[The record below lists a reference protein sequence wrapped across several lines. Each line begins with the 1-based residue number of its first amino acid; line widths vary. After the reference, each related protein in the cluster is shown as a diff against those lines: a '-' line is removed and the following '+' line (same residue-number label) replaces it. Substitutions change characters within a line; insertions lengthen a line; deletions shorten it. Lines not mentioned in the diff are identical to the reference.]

1 MKRRAVQLLILI
13 AFAPVLGSPSSRA
26 QEPTTKPAQ
35 ASAEAW
41 LSVIDN
47 QNYAASW
54 DAAASAFRSAITK
67 EKWEAAAEAV
77 RTPLGPM
84 KSRQLASAK
93 STTTLPGAPDGEY
106 VVFQFTTRFEQKA
119 AAVETVTEVK
129 EKDGTWHVGG
139 YFIR

>member
-13 AFAPVLGSPSSRA
+13 AFAPVLGAASSRA
-26 QEPTTKPAQ
+26 QEPPTKPAQ

-41 LSVIDN
+41 LSLIDN

-54 DAAASAFRSAITK
+54 ETAASAFRSAITQ
-67 EKWEAAAEAV
+67 EKWQAAAQAA

-84 KSRQLASAK
+84 KVRELASAK

-106 VVFQFTTRFEQKA
+106 VVFRFNTSFEQKA
-119 AAVETVTEVK
+119 AAVETVTAVQ

>member
-1 MKRRAVQLLILI
+1 MKRRAVQLLIAI
-13 AFAPVLGSPSSRA
+13 AIAAVCGAASSRA

-35 ASAEAW
+35 ASAVAW
-41 LSVIDN
+41 LSLIDN

-67 EKWEAAAEAV
+67 EKWEAAVQAV
-77 RTPLGPM
+77 RTPLGQM
-84 KSRQLASAK
+84 KSRELASAK

-106 VVFQFTTRFEQKA
+106 VVFQFTTSFEQKA
-119 AAVETVTEVK
+119 TAVETVTEVM
-129 EKDGTWHVGG
+129 ENDGTWHVGG